1 MFCPKCSQQ
10 QVSDETRFCSRCG
23 FQLNVVK
30 ALLVNDSLP
39 QTQDAETQK
48 IDRSLRKRD
57 MTIGAFL
64 MFLLALIVAALT
76 VDMPSSHSARI
87 IILMLAWVALT
98 LLINIKPMFQYFLR
112 GDTSASTTGGFSSSK
127 IVSKITSKNKNA
139 LPEANSIP
147 AEDLVAREVITA
159 QMIKPASVTE
169 RTTNLLD
176 KK

>member
-39 QTQDAETQK
+39 QMPDAETQK

-57 MTIGAFL
+57 LTFGALF
-64 MFLLALIVAALT
+64 MFLCALTVAIIT

-87 IILMLAWVALT
+87 ICLVIAWLSLT
-98 LLINIKPMFQYFLR
+98 VLINIKPMMRYFLQA
-112 GDTSASTTGGFSSSK
+112 DSSTKDISATETFSNLGAK
-127 IVSKITSKNKNA
+127 IKNA
-139 LPEANSIP
+139 ALPASYSIP
-147 AEDLVAREVITA
+147 AEDLIMSGADTA
-159 QMIKPASVTE
+159 EMVSPPSVTE

-176 KK
+176 VK